1 MALLDKTFAQV
12 CAILLLLI
20 NTTHGCMSTATQ
32 ESTSVGACTGPDNSA
47 GLFIQKGTWNV
58 YPGHD
63 TDVLENGV
71 CYEPATADAYVDL
84 IPYCDAGGC
93 HVYAVPFIAPSHSA
107 NVVYGPL
114 QTTKGKIYHAPG
126 EITTGYPTVPIGSKS
141 GHIKAKS
148 ISCGSCSKLKSEQ
161 KNLGCSGAGKDGTTT
176 AKPAHVRSASA
187 SCSCDSGSQ
196 QFFKPTNRPIPNESF
211 LSSKLAFA
219 LDTVKNCKNLCICDG
234 IDTQNCYV
242 GQTANTYI
250 QFVPYCSGG
259 HCYIYAAPYDATFSG
274 VVYKGVQ
281 NARSGAAYSSPD
293 PYTVPVSPDSNYLKV
308 SSISCSGCK
317 GINAAQCFGPT
328 A

>member
-1 MALLDKTFAQV
+1 MASLDKTFAQV
-12 CAILLLLI
+12 CAILLLFI

-63 TDVLENGV
+63 TDVLAV
-71 CYEPATADAYVDL
+71 C
-84 IPYCDAGGC
+84 
-93 HVYAVPFIAPSHSA
+93 
-107 NVVYGPL
+107 
-114 QTTKGKIYHAPG
+114 
-126 EITTGYPTVPIGSKS
+126 
-141 GHIKAKS
+141 
-148 ISCGSCSKLKSEQ
+148 SCS
-161 KNLGCSGAGKDGTTT
+161 AGDTFFYDSSHTTDATTAFNDNQDAFSLSTLDGTTT

-281 NARSGAAYSSPD
+281 NARSGVAYSSPD